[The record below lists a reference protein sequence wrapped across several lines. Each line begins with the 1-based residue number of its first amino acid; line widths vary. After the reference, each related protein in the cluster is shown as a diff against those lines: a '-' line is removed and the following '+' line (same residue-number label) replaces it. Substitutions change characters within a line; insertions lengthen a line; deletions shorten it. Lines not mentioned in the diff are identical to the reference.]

1 MWIVTCSF
9 CEHVYGEGKKHE
21 RRCEDEDGILKGDSA
36 RETPQEYYD
45 PEKQEYPD
53 VRPRKSCEEKACQ
66 IVPYWRSS
74 EIKEQT
80 SWLIH
85 FSSRSS

>member
-53 VRPRKSCEEKACQ
+53 VRQEIPARRKPAESFR
-66 IVPYWRSS
+66 IGGRVRLRS
-74 EIKEQT
+74 K
-80 SWLIH
+80 H
-85 FSSRSS
+85 HG